1 MCKFSDIRVKT
12 LGKSVLILL
21 AFAAVVVP
29 LWILALRANG
39 LEADAWLAL
48 LRAALWPVTVLFLA
62 LYLGKDVLQKI
73 QTLQELRAGGLQAF
87 FPPPSVNQD
96 IQSESGATGGPGVA
110 AKDLSGQE
118 PTKMFWLWLGHDI
131 MWTIDALYRMSNRNV
146 IIHGLTQI
154 EMNLAA
160 AIPDD
165 TALISHIERLRA
177 DVEACIE
184 RDLTPPKRQA
194 IVDDLHWVLK
204 RAHDSSREGRSCRDK
219 E

>member
-73 QTLQELRAGGLQAF
+73 QTLQSWSQ
-87 FPPPSVNQD
+87 PS
-96 IQSESGATGGPGVA
+96 
-110 AKDLSGQE
+110 
-118 PTKMFWLWLGHDI
+118 
-131 MWTIDALYRMSNRNV
+131 
-146 IIHGLTQI
+146 
-154 EMNLAA
+154 
-160 AIPDD
+160 
-165 TALISHIERLRA
+165 
-177 DVEACIE
+177 
-184 RDLTPPKRQA
+184 
-194 IVDDLHWVLK
+194 
-204 RAHDSSREGRSCRDK
+204 
-219 E
+219 